1 MDVVVGCLFGRH
13 VHSTAAKS
21 CWERCGRVQRVA
33 QLDLSESAATAAAAQ
48 SMSVKGE
55 KAVGG
60 HIIHWRKRS
69 QQLSKEKSAAAKEE
83 EISER
88 RWRVWMA
95 THAIYF

>member
-1 MDVVVGCLFGRH
+1 LDVVVGCLFGRH

-69 QQLSKEKSAAAKEE
+69 QLAAQQREKRSSKGGGNK
-83 EISER
+83 
-88 RWRVWMA
+88 
-95 THAIYF
+95 

>member
-1 MDVVVGCLFGRH
+1 MSVVYLDDMY
-13 VHSTAAKS
+13 TAKS
-21 CWERCGRVQRVA
+21 YWERCGRVQRVA

-69 QQLSKEKSAAAKEE
+69 QLAAQQREKRSSKGGGNK
-83 EISER
+83 
-88 RWRVWMA
+88 
-95 THAIYF
+95 